1 MRSASK
7 RLVLLARKCLQ
18 VVPDFVMHTAEQRQS
33 LLLGSSGRGRVLEG
47 MMEPVRMARID
58 RAAFL
63 RVVAKVSR

>member
-1 MRSASK
+1 
-7 RLVLLARKCLQ
+7 
-18 VVPDFVMHTAEQRQS
+18 MHTAEQRQS

-63 RVVAKVSR
+63 RVVANGEQVIETPTSEFIHRL